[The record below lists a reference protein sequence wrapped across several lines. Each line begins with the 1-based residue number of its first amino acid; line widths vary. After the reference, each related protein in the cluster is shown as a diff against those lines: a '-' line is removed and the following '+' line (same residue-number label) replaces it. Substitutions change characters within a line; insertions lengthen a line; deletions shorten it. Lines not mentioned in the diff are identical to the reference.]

1 MNNKSICFI
10 VTGEERNKTKECIF
24 FIQNLYVPTG
34 YNIKII
40 ETYNIKNR
48 ANFYNQV
55 ISQND
60 SKYKVYINGNT
71 IILNSNFIEDMLSLF
86 LNKNIGVVGVVGAKQ
101 LPVSGKWWEAK
112 SKCGEFYEVFN
123 KNIQLNSFIK
133 PEDQYENVQVI
144 EGTIMATQYDL
155 KWREDL
161 FNDKYFLYESQCLE
175 IAKCGYDIVIPK
187 QFNKWCLGKERE
199 KIEEEKVNY
208 YQKVFL
214 KNYELIDLN
223 KNNLFDFNSKN
234 AMNIINENR
243 SKYEQYIDLI
253 NENLDME
260 RYDIVANLVYEV
272 SKKIF
277 LKHAGIFASQKL
289 EEALQKCADSVNSKC
304 LDNKKSKFGK
314 RRILHVL
321 SEGYSTGG
329 HTRLVKHWIESD
341 TDSIHSVITTWQDIT
356 LPGWLV
362 NSVLNSGGIV
372 KSLNNNDKFIERAT
386 LLREYAYENADIVV
400 LHIHMYDPIA
410 VIAFGVEG
418 GPPVL
423 LLNHADH
430 CFWIGASIADVII
443 DCNEYGSKI
452 TKYRRGRREGAI
464 LPIPLKKVSELNKY
478 ELRKIYNIR
487 DNKKIILTIA
497 TEHKFNSINDID
509 YCEIVKCILKNTK
522 DTVFLIV
529 GPKNEGKFKMLSE
542 ISEERVFI
550 LGVQDEIEQFY
561 QMADLYL
568 DVFSMGSFTSEL
580 DAMLRGLPV
589 IKFKNKIYPK
599 LNTMFDE
606 LELLS
611 FENIRQIIECINEYE
626 NDKENNIICKAQQ
639 MKEFVLENNVLKTSE
654 YIKNIYESVDEHL
667 IYNLNIEDKI
677 DYYDF
682 YWALFNQ

>member
-10 VTGEERNKTKECIF
+10 VIGEDQIKAKECIF
-24 FIQNLYVPTG
+24 FIKNLYVPIG
-34 YNIKII
+34 YDIEII
-40 ETYNIKNR
+40 EKYNIKNR

-55 ISQND
+55 ISEND

-71 IILNSNFIEDMLSLF
+71 IILNSHFIEDMLSLF
-86 LNKNIGVVGVVGAKQ
+86 LNKSIGVLGIAGAKQ
-101 LPVSGKWWEAK
+101 LPVSGKWWESK
-112 SKCGEFYEVFN
+112 SKYGEFYEVFN
-123 KNIQLNSFIK
+123 ENIQLNSFIEPK
-133 PEDQYENVQVI
+133 AEYENVQVI
-144 EGTIMATQYDL
+144 DGSIMATQYDF

-175 IAKCGYDIVIPK
+175 IAKGGYDIVIPK
-187 QFNKWCLGKERE
+187 QVNKWCLKKDIE
-199 KIEEEKVNY
+199 KIDEEKVNY

-214 KNYELIDLN
+214 KSYELIDLN
-223 KNNLFDFNSKN
+223 KDNLFNFNTEN

-243 SKYEQYIDLI
+243 NRYEEYIERI
-253 NENLDME
+253 NQNLDIK
-260 RYDIVANLVYEV
+260 RYDIVADLIYEV
-272 SKKIF
+272 SKEIF
-277 LKHAGIFASQKL
+277 LKHAGIFASQKI
-289 EEALQKCADSVNSKC
+289 EEALQKCADSINSKC
-304 LDNKKSKFGK
+304 LNNIENKFAK
-314 RRILHVL
+314 RRVLHVL

-329 HTRLVKHWIESD
+329 HTRLVRHWIESD
-341 TDSIHSVITTWQDIT
+341 IDSIHSVITTWQDIT
-356 LPGWLV
+356 LPDWLV
-362 NSVLNSGGIV
+362 NSVLNSGGSV

-386 LLREYAYENADIVV
+386 ILREYAYKNADIVV

-410 VIAFGVEG
+410 LIAFGVEG

-430 CFWIGASIADVII
+430 CFWIGASIADVLI

-464 LPIPLKKVSELNKY
+464 LPIPLKKPGEVNKN
-478 ELRKIYNIR
+478 ELRKKYNIR

-522 DTVFLIV
+522 DTVFLII
-529 GPKNEGKFKMLSE
+529 GPKNEGKFKMLSD
-542 ISEERVFI
+542 ISEERVLV
-550 LGVQDEIEQFY
+550 LGVQNEIEEFY
-561 QMADLYL
+561 QMSDLYL

-611 FENIRQIIECINEYE
+611 FENIGQIIDCINEYE
-626 NDKENNIICKAQQ
+626 NNKENSIVCKAQQ
-639 MKEFVLENNVLKTSE
+639 MKEFVLENNVLRTSE

-667 IYNLNIEDKI
+667 IYKLNIEDKI
-677 DYYDF
+677 DYYDL
-682 YWALFNQ
+682 YWALFNY